1 MRLLEIRYGGF
12 RFRIAWPFFLQPETK
27 YRAGVRLDGR
37 AKITQS
43 EIAIV
48 CGRFQRPP
56 AVTLWLERSYD
67 A

>member
-27 YRAGVRLDGR
+27 YRAGVRLDAR

-43 EIAIV
+43 EIA
-48 CGRFQRPP
+48 RLFAEDFNAHQQ
-56 AVTLWLERSYD
+56 
-67 A
+67 

>member
-43 EIAIV
+43 EIA
-48 CGRFQRPP
+48 RLFAEDFNAHQQ
-56 AVTLWLERSYD
+56 
-67 A
+67 